1 MDFNK
6 IIEQN
11 AEKSAAK
18 IAKMKENQEKLNA
31 YANMNT
37 RNIQSIQQKANVSTS
52 SSSDSTTKNAKPGSM
67 LEKAN
72 MVSNYNNKNSK

>member
-1 MDFNK
+1 
-6 IIEQN
+6 
-11 AEKSAAK
+11 
-18 IAKMKENQEKLNA
+18 MKENQEKLNA